1 MKYRFFMPMDPP
13 TATAQEKQ
21 VRVVCGH
28 PQFYEKPAAKEA
40 KKLLIA
46 ELTKYKPEQPLQGPI
61 RLCVDWVF
69 PKRKIDKFIGIKLK
83 DTKPDTDNLQKGL
96 KDCMT
101 KVGFWNDDAQVA
113 LEYVTKC
120 WTSIEP
126 GIQITVEEVE
136 EWEVRRHDDI

>member
-1 MKYRFFMPMDPP
+1 MRMKIEFRLEIDPP

-21 VRVVCGH
+21 VRVICGH

-46 ELTKYKPEQPLQGPI
+46 ELTKYKLEQPLQGPI
-61 RLCVDWVF
+61 RLCVDWFF
-69 PKRKIDKFIGIKLK
+69 PKRKTDKFIGIKLK

-101 KVGFWNDDAQVA
+101 KMRFWKDDAQV
-113 LEYVTKC
+113 VH
-120 WTSIEP
+120 
-126 GIQITVEEVE
+126 EEVGKVWSDYPAGILIRIE
-136 EWEVRRHDDI
+136 TLGRFME